1 MVESRVDESRAETP
15 AAPEAFI
22 PLKPVVVHIL
32 LALSAGDSHGYGV
45 ITAVRHDS
53 EGRIQ
58 LATGPFYRHLKRLID
73 DGLVAESEHRPTD
86 ADPRRGAYYTLTRL
100 GHAVLAAERERL
112 TRLLALDP
120 TPSAGGA
127 S

>member
-1 MVESRVDESRAETP
+1 MGEPKTP
-15 AAPEAFI
+15 DAFI

-45 ITAVRHDS
+45 ITAVRQDS
-53 EGRIQ
+53 EGQIQ

-73 DGLVAESEHRPTD
+73 EGLVAESDTRPAD

-100 GHAVLAAERERL
+100 GRAVLAAERERL
-112 TRLLALDP
+112 ARLLALDP
-120 TPSAGGA
+120 APSPGGA